1 MNRKRS
7 QSFNPSHGIAGCAIS
22 VTAANEIQLFP
33 AGKFRAT
40 DGRLHDVPHWF
51 IDADLAA

>member
-1 MNRKRS
+1 MNRNRI
-7 QSFNPSHGIAGCAIS
+7 QSFNPTHGIAACAIS

-40 DGRLHDVPHWF
+40 DGRPHDVPH
-51 IDADLAA
+51 